1 MSLFRLLRSLASVLV
16 IALAASALD
25 PSGAAASATS
35 LAPSLKRF
43 TLGDL
48 SFDRYI
54 GEVSYTVVD
63 SYDKSAPSER
73 TGIDNMVRNIP
84 APQEHLRL

>member
-1 MSLFRLLRSLASVLV
+1 MLSLRPLVAVLA
-16 IALAASALD
+16 ITGASALD
-25 PSGAAASATS
+25 PSGAAASASST
-35 LAPSLKRF
+35 APNTLKRF

-73 TGIDNMVRNIP
+73 TGIDNMVGVSK
-84 APQEHLRL
+84 